1 MTAAPTPDPAEETPP
16 EDTPPGVR
24 AVLQKLAEDA
34 RAYARAELDYAKA
47 DLINRAAHIGPALI
61 RYAIAAVLALGLVV
75 AAIVAITLW
84 VGQAFGFGW
93 ALAGAAIVLGL
104 AIWLIVRA
112 AARHLAEVIRP
123 WQKP

>member
-1 MTAAPTPDPAEETPP
+1 MTSAPTPDPAEAPPP

-34 RAYARAELDYAKA
+34 RAYARAELEYAKA
-47 DLINRAAHIGPALI
+47 DLINRIAHLGPALI
-61 RYAIAAVLALGLVV
+61 LYVVAAVLGLGLVV

-93 ALAGAAIVLGL
+93 ALGGAALVLGV
-104 AIWLIVRA
+104 AIWLVARA